1 MVKLDR
7 ASGILLHIISLPG
20 PNGIGDIGQEAYKF
34 VDFLCECNQK
44 IWQILP
50 LTASEKP
57 SPYSGTSAFAG
68 NPILIS
74 LEKLVDAG
82 LLVQSDIES
91 SRPKFGHQIEI
102 RKVLKWKYDILNRA
116 YKNYKNNPKKL
127 KNEIDAFIKKEQY
140 WLDDYTLYMAI
151 KSEQNNQSW
160 SKWPKELK
168 QRDKEALEQKRQE
181 HASIIDEHIFLQ
193 YIFFHQWN
201 QLKQYANEHEIII
214 LGDMPVYVDYDSAP
228 PDSFSVNGQ
237 LWNNPIY
244 DWTGTLR
251 KTNFDWWIKR
261 LKKSLETVDV
271 LRIDHF
277 RGLEAYWAIPMGS
290 DGKPVPPK
298 KGSWVIA
305 CGDEFLTAVTKA
317 LGDDLPL
324 IVEDLGFITQE
335 VFDLREKYGLIGMR
349 VLQFGFGTNGGNI
362 YLPHNYTPNSV
373 VYTGTHDNNTTIAWF
388 RHNAKKKEKANVIK
402 YLQKDE
408 DELKRNINWDFIRA
422 VHASV
427 ANTSIILFQD
437 VLNLE
442 EGCQMNDPAFT
453 PDYEE
458 NWRWRFTWEQL
469 TQKDKDKLQSLT
481 QICGRYIIP
490 EEPEEETLEELLQK
504 PPGRPI
510 EEPNA

>member
-151 KSEQNNQSW
+151 KSEQKNQSW
-160 SKWPKELK
+160 STWPKELK

-277 RGLEAYWAIPMGS
+277 RGLEAYWAIPMGP